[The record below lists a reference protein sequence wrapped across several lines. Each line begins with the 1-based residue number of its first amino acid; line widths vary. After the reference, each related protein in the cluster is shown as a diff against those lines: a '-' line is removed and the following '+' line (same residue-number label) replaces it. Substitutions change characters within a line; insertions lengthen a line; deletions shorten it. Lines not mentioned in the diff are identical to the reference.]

1 MNSPRSLDGI
11 HYWTSHDKAVKSAVF
26 IHGFTGSHEGFQ
38 YIIPELPW
46 LRCIIPDVPGFGK
59 SELHQDHQ
67 SIAAIAHKLNA
78 FVRDLKL
85 QEPPFLISHSMG
97 TLVAASMLEQAP
109 ELYNKKTVF
118 ISPVA
123 TQVRMFDKRK
133 IGELAGRW
141 QYFIGMKVPVAGPKL
156 VKSRLLSRLA
166 TKLLLSTKNAELRKA
181 IYGHHF
187 KNLDFISSIELYYRL
202 HREINKKGVID
213 HAESLQPFETKI
225 ITGDKDPVAP
235 LAGNKQLSKLLD
247 AELHTLP
254 GAGHLAHYESPEAIA
269 IALTRFL
276 R

>member
-1 MNSPRSLDGI
+1 MHNPRSLGGI
-11 HYWTSHDKAVKSAVF
+11 RYWTSHDEATKTAIF

-38 YIIPELPW
+38 YIVPKLPW
-46 LRCIIPDVPGFGK
+46 LRCIIPDVPGFGE
-59 SELHQDHQ
+59 SALHEDHQ
-67 SIAAIAHKLNA
+67 SIEAIARNLNK

-85 QEPPFLISHSMG
+85 KEPPFLISHSMG

-109 ELYNKKTVF
+109 ELYDKKTVF

-123 TQVRMFDKRK
+123 SRVRMFDTRK
-133 IGELAGRW
+133 MGELAGRW

-166 TKLLLSTKNAELRKA
+166 TKLLLNTKNTELRKA

-202 HREINKKGVID
+202 HREINKRGVAD
-213 HAESLQPFETKI
+213 HVENLQLFETKI

-235 LAGNKQLSKLLD
+235 FAGNKQLSKLLD
-247 AELHTLP
+247 AKLHTIP
-254 GAGHLAHYESPEAIA
+254 GAGHLAHYESPEVIA
-269 IALTRFL
+269 SALTRFL

>member
-1 MNSPRSLDGI
+1 MDNPRTLGGI
-11 HYWTSHDKAVKSAVF
+11 RYWTSHETAKKTAVF

-38 YIIPELPW
+38 YIIPKLPW
-46 LRCIIPDVPGFGK
+46 LHCIVPDVPGFGE
-59 SELHQDHQ
+59 SELHADHQ
-67 SIAAIAHKLNA
+67 SIDAIALKLNQ
-78 FVRDLKL
+78 FVSSLKL
-85 QEPPFLISHSMG
+85 KEPPVLISHSMG

-109 ELYNKKTVF
+109 ELYDKKTVF

-123 TQVRMFDKRK
+123 TRVGFFDKRK
-133 IGELAGRW
+133 LGELVGRW

-187 KNLDFISSIELYYRL
+187 KNLNFISSIELYYRL
-202 HREINKKGVID
+202 HREINKRGVAD
-213 HAESLQPFETKI
+213 HADSLRTFEAKI
-225 ITGDKDPVAP
+225 IAGDKDAVAP
-235 LAGNKQLSKLLD
+235 LAGSKHLSELVN
-247 AELHTLP
+247 ASLHTIP

-269 IALTRFL
+269 AALTRFL